1 MRYDSAFRVRRGG
14 GGGGGGHGEF
24 ENRVLFFILPC
35 A

>member
-14 GGGGGGHGEF
+14 GEGGGQGEF
-24 ENRVLFFILPC
+24 ESRVFFFLLPS